1 MPEWSNGTVSK
12 TVVRATVPR
21 VRIPLFPP
29 SVAEACATAKALA
42 HAVSVGDLLCLK
54 MLSSF
59 GRPSA
64 DKVRYNLSLDALIK
78 TLSIFGRRIP
88 PLPPLISIN
97 SFFCHLSLFHLFH
110 WCTFILPQL

>member
-42 HAVSVGDLLCLK
+42 HAVSVGDLPCLK
-54 MLSSF
+54 MLSSCRATF
-59 GRPSA
+59 GEQGPLQLIFRCL
-64 DKVRYNLSLDALIK
+64 DKNPFNLRSPYTPAA
-78 TLSIFGRRIP
+78 SIDIY
-88 PLPPLISIN
+88 
-97 SFFCHLSLFHLFH
+97 
-110 WCTFILPQL
+110 Q